1 MSIRPVTH
9 ARPAARLLTPNAAL
23 ALAACANLSQ
33 AHDAGAD
40 ASDATRHATSQPTM
54 AAPLVIGHRGASGYV
69 PEHTL
74 LAYWLAIEQGAD
86 YIEPDLVSTKDGV
99 LVARHENAIAIVNA
113 DGSIREATTDV
124 AERPEFADRKTTK
137 LIDGVSLTGWFTEDF
152 TLAELKTLRA
162 KERLPSLRVANT
174 RFDRM
179 FEVPTFEEVLNLVD
193 QANERRRAHAQSRA
207 LAEGGHKAAA
217 KFKPIG
223 VYPETKHPTYFDGIN
238 LSLEEP
244 LLRSLHRHGYRGPNA
259 AVFIQSFEVGN
270 LKALATRTRLPLV
283 QLLNGSGQPY
293 DFTVAGDKR
302 TYADLAKPEGL
313 KEIATY
319 ATGVGANTNLMI
331 PLVGGKLGTPTTLVS
346 DAHAVGLK
354 VHGWTFRAENNF
366 LPSDFDSS
374 TNPADAGVFGDLAGQ
389 ITAFLKLGMDGF
401 FTDHPFLGRQA
412 RDAFIAK

>member
-1 MSIRPVTH
+1 MSLHTVTQIRPTT
-9 ARPAARLLTPNAAL
+9 RLLAYIAAL

-33 AHDAGAD
+33 AHDASTPAD
-40 ASDATRHATSQPTM
+40 TDDHHATRQGTSHPAAQ
-54 AAPLVIGHRGASGYV
+54 APLVIGHRGASGYV

-74 LAYWLAIEQGAD
+74 MSYWLAIEQGAD
-86 YIEPDLVSTKDGV
+86 YVEPDLVSTKDGV

-137 LIDGVSLTGWFTEDF
+137 VIDGVTLTGWFTEDF

-193 QANERRRAHAQSRA
+193 QANERRRQKA
-207 LAEGGHKAAA
+207 LAEGGPKAAA
-217 KFKPIG
+217 KVKPIG
-223 VYPETKHPTYFDGIN
+223 VYPETKHPTYFDGIQ

-244 LLRSLHRHGYRGPNA
+244 LLRSLQRHGYRGPHA

-270 LKALATRTRLPLV
+270 LKALATKTRLPLI

-293 DFTVAGDKR
+293 DFTVAGDQR
-302 TYADLAKPEGL
+302 TYADLAKAEGL

-319 ATGVGANTNLMI
+319 ATGVGANTNQMI

-366 LPSDFDSS
+366 LPNEFDSS
-374 TNPADAGVFGDLAGQ
+374 SNPAEYGDLAGQ
-389 ITAFLKLGMDGF
+389 IQAFLGLGMDGF
-401 FTDHPFLGRQA
+401 FTDQPFLGRQA